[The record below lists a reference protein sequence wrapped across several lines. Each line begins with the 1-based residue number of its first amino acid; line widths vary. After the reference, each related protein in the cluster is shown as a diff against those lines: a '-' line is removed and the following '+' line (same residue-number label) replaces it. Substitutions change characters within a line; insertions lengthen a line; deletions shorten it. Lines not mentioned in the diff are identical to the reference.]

1 MERTFQAGERRA
13 NGKALEQEQTAEL
26 GEPEGGGAQ
35 TGQLLP
41 PPFHPKQS
49 RDC

>member
-1 MERTFQAGERRA
+1 MERTFQEGERRA
-13 NGKALEQEQTAEL
+13 SGKDLEQEQTAEL

-35 TGQLLP
+35 PGQPLP

-49 RDC
+49 RGS